1 VGSEDKTLVKDEV
14 ANMILSLRLGDR
26 DHMDQ
31 GYIDRLI
38 KTIAESGKSFD
49 EVWIATPYSFVP
61 LEER

>member
-1 VGSEDKTLVKDEV
+1 
-14 ANMILSLRLGDR
+14 MILSLRLGDR